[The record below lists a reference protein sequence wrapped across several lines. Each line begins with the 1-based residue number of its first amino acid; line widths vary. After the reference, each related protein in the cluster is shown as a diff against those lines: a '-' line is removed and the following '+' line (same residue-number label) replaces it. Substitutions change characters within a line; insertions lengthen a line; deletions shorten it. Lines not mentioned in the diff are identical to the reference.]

1 MLEHDPPSPLVGRD
15 DHLARLAR
23 DARRTRED
31 GARAV
36 LLRGDAGVGKTRLI
50 DEYLRRTP
58 LARTAVGGC
67 LELGADGVPFAPFTT
82 LIRQLA
88 PEEGAPHPAVHARE
102 LSRLVP
108 ELGARPDPADESRA
122 RLFESVLTLLEER
135 AKPGGLAVVVED
147 LHWSD
152 ASTRD
157 LLVFLLR
164 NLGAVPLH
172 LLVSV
177 RTDDLHRTHP
187 LRRLLPELQRLPR
200 VGRLDVGPLT
210 RDEVAAQAAVLR
222 GHALTPADVD
232 LLYERSG
239 GNPLFVESLLAG
251 PDPVGGGLPDG
262 PRDLLLAR
270 VEALPDATRRLL
282 GLAATAGEHVE
293 HPVLAAA
300 ARCSG
305 TSEEELERALR
316 QAVDAQVL
324 RATESGYSFRHALLA
339 EAVYTDLLPGER
351 VRSHRRYAEALEKGV
366 PGLSETERAI
376 QLAHHAHEARDQP
389 LALTSAWRAADH
401 AADAAAYPE
410 HLALLER
417 VLELWDRVPDAVERV
432 GQPRG
437 EVLRRAAEVS
447 LVAGSLRRAV
457 AHATDGLSEL
467 GVDDYH
473 DPYAPPP
480 ADGELIGGLRH
491 ARAQALKEL
500 GRDGALEDL
509 ADAFIVLPDGHP
521 GRGAVGATLAAT
533 LMMRGHAEQAGIT
546 ATRVLAAARETG
558 DRRSEADALITLGC
572 LDVGDGEAGLEL
584 LNEGTAL
591 AREHGFVMVELRGLV
606 NRGGVL
612 KHLGRMEEA
621 LANAVEGLRRCEE
634 VGLTRTQ
641 SGPFHA
647 MMALLRLSQGRLD
660 EVEPFL
666 DQITGDSLIQ
676 ARALTVVME
685 LALVRWDVDRL
696 RAAMTEFRRL
706 LPESSSSPTE
716 YLPIHFTM
724 MRLAFHEG
732 RATEALHFA
741 RELLDRSRGG
751 RWQLPEDLY
760 AAFLAEIAEVLVSSA
775 EDPDRR
781 EEVGESITELR
792 AALDTLRER
801 PGHPGRRLAAGYLAG
816 LIAEDPE
823 EALASCEEALDL
835 ARTQGRTV
843 LQAELLL
850 VAVRAALRAGDRDRA
865 AAHLAVVEGTA
876 ARYGL
881 TLIGRQ
887 AALLRIRHGLAEGA
901 PPALEAAEGATAA
914 PSGEVPPA
922 GLTRREAEVLAEVA
936 QGRTNREIGQAL
948 HISAKTVS
956 VHLTNLMA
964 KLGVSN
970 RNAAAVRARD
980 LGIG

>member
-50 DEYLRRTP
+50 DEYLRDAP

-67 LELGADGVPFAPFTT
+67 LELGTDGVPFAPFTT
-82 LIRQLA
+82 LIRHLA
-88 PEEGAPHPAVHARE
+88 REEGAPPSAAHARE

-122 RLFESVLTLLEER
+122 RLFESVLTFLEER
-135 AKPGGLAVVVED
+135 AEPGGLTVVVED

-164 NLGAVPLH
+164 NLGAVPLQ

-210 RDEVAAQAAVLR
+210 RDEVAAQAAGLR
-222 GHALTPADVD
+222 GHALAPGAVD

-239 GNPLFVESLLAG
+239 GNPLFVESLLAD

-293 HPVLAAA
+293 HPVLTAA

-389 LALTSAWRAADH
+389 LALTSAWRGADH

-417 VLELWDRVPDAVERV
+417 VLELWDQVPDAVERV

-437 EVLRRAAEVS
+437 EVLRR
-447 LVAGSLRRAV
+447 G
-457 AHATDGLSEL
+457 
-467 GVDDYH
+467 
-473 DPYAPPP
+473 
-480 ADGELIGGLRH
+480 
-491 ARAQALKEL
+491 
-500 GRDGALEDL
+500 
-509 ADAFIVLPDGHP
+509 
-521 GRGAVGATLAAT
+521 
-533 LMMRGHAEQAGIT
+533 
-546 ATRVLAAARETG
+546 
-558 DRRSEADALITLGC
+558 
-572 LDVGDGEAGLEL
+572 
-584 LNEGTAL
+584 
-591 AREHGFVMVELRGLV
+591 
-606 NRGGVL
+606 
-612 KHLGRMEEA
+612 
-621 LANAVEGLRRCEE
+621 
-634 VGLTRTQ
+634 
-641 SGPFHA
+641 
-647 MMALLRLSQGRLD
+647 
-660 EVEPFL
+660 
-666 DQITGDSLIQ
+666 
-676 ARALTVVME
+676 
-685 LALVRWDVDRL
+685 
-696 RAAMTEFRRL
+696 
-706 LPESSSSPTE
+706 
-716 YLPIHFTM
+716 
-724 MRLAFHEG
+724 
-732 RATEALHFA
+732 
-741 RELLDRSRGG
+741 
-751 RWQLPEDLY
+751 
-760 AAFLAEIAEVLVSSA
+760 
-775 EDPDRR
+775 
-781 EEVGESITELR
+781 
-792 AALDTLRER
+792 
-801 PGHPGRRLAAGYLAG
+801 
-816 LIAEDPE
+816 
-823 EALASCEEALDL
+823 
-835 ARTQGRTV
+835 
-843 LQAELLL
+843 
-850 VAVRAALRAGDRDRA
+850 
-865 AAHLAVVEGTA
+865 
-876 ARYGL
+876 
-881 TLIGRQ
+881 
-887 AALLRIRHGLAEGA
+887 
-901 PPALEAAEGATAA
+901 
-914 PSGEVPPA
+914 
-922 GLTRREAEVLAEVA
+922 
-936 QGRTNREIGQAL
+936 
-948 HISAKTVS
+948 
-956 VHLTNLMA
+956 
-964 KLGVSN
+964 
-970 RNAAAVRARD
+970 
-980 LGIG
+980 